1 MNSAKQSNRPLLIGL
16 VVAALTLI
24 GLTLLGWLGSLGTQ
38 PGMMRPGM
46 MAPEGM
52 AAPRI
57 WWGVLTC
64 LVPLLLVVFL
74 GGGLGW
80 WLQSL
85 HPTRRSPRTGER
97 ACSNCGRPVQPE
109 WQVCPF
115 CGFSLTGQGGVVK
128 SDKENEH
135 AI

>member
-1 MNSAKQSNRPLLIGL
+1 MNSAKQSNRTLLIGL
-16 VVAALTLI
+16 LVAALTLI

-38 PGMMRPGM
+38 PGMMRPDM

-80 WLQSL
+80 WLQWL
-85 HPTRRSPRTGER
+85 RPPRRSLRTGEQT
-97 ACSNCGRPVQPE
+97 CPNCGRPVQPE

-115 CGFSLTGQGGVVK
+115 CGFSLIGQTGVVK